1 MEDIDIGS
9 WDRSPSLPIPL
20 DLFFDIIQH
29 LPIQSILALRQ
40 TNKSFYAI
48 TRLRSLW
55 ALLLRTLVQQ
65 QNIPIPYFDGKSLD
79 SFSALELER
88 LTCCALAL
96 RRNWTNPDP
105 DAKRE
110 VDFYKPVEPDSRII
124 FMEFLPGRGN
134 RWLISVTMTTQ
145 PMKYVIQCWDV
156 AILQPV
162 CIAEL
167 THMEGPYGGII
178 INDDPSS
185 PAIIAMQSALTEIL
199 TINFEEEDPE
209 SAFVP
214 LSAIDG
220 IREIHLL
227 SGSTLVTRHLQNGG
241 EVSIWDINDQPREKI
256 QLACFFHVTPH
267 VAELYDWQKDRCQA
281 MHLCDDY
288 MVIVRQQTVELYS
301 TTPRPNI
308 IPTPGAPISYPL
320 AQYSFQWLTETVNMS
335 EQVSWNA
342 ARSHRPSPINI
353 VVRFGSIYPW
363 PVNMLHH
370 FVLNPNPAYVPG
382 RETSLYNLPYL
393 VQPTPV
399 QTIGSPVR
407 LFAPSSVALGRY
419 GTVLWLDS
427 HTEDWEGPSDCGQR
441 LAGRML
447 TATGGSS
454 TSQRGSHASMIFRV
468 RNDDL
473 WNKVAI
479 DEESGRVAVGYVN
492 GSITLFEYY

>member
-1 MEDIDIGS
+1 MDEITIGS
-9 WDRSPSLPIPL
+9 WDHSPSLPIPL
-20 DLFFDIIQH
+20 DILFDIIQH
-29 LPIQSILALRQ
+29 LPIQSVLALRQ
-40 TNKSFYAI
+40 ASKSFYAI

-55 ALLLRTLVQQ
+55 ALLLRTLVHE

-79 SFSALELER
+79 FLSALELER

-96 RRNWTNPDP
+96 RSNWTNPDP

-110 VDFYKPVEPDSRII
+110 VDFYKPTEPDSRII

-134 RWLISVTMTTQ
+134 RWLISVTMTAQ
-145 PMKYVIQCWDV
+145 PRKYVIQCWDV
-156 AILQPV
+156 AVLQPV

-167 THMEGPYGGII
+167 THMEGPYGGIV

-199 TINFEEEDPE
+199 TIDFEEDDPE

-214 LSAIDG
+214 LNAIDG

-227 SGSTLVTRHLQNGG
+227 SGNTLVTRRPENGG
-241 EVSIWDINDQPREKI
+241 EVSIWDISDQPCEKI
-256 QLACFFHVTPH
+256 QLVNPS
-267 VAELYDWQKDRCQA
+267 LLQNDRCQA

-301 TTPRPNI
+301 TIPRPNI
-308 IPTPGAPISYPL
+308 IAMPGAPISYPL
-320 AQYSFQWLTETVNMS
+320 AQHTFQWPTETVNMS
-335 EQVSWNA
+335 KQVSWPA

-370 FVLNPNPAYVPG
+370 FVLNPNPAYFPG

-393 VQPTPV
+393 VQPSPV

-427 HTEDWEGPSDCGQR
+427 HTEDWAGPSDCGQR
-441 LAGRML
+441 LAGRIL
-447 TATGGSS
+447 TATGGFP
-454 TSQRGSHASMIFRV
+454 TSQHGSHDSMVFRV
-468 RNDDL
+468 RDDDQ
-473 WNKVAI
+473 WNKVAV
-479 DEESGRVAVGYVN
+479 DEESGRIAVGYVN
-492 GSITLFEYY
+492 GSITLFEYS

>member
-1 MEDIDIGS
+1 MDAITIGS
-9 WDRSPSLPIPL
+9 WDHSPSLPIPL
-20 DLFFDIIQH
+20 DILFDIIQH
-29 LPIQSILALRQ
+29 LPIQSVLALRQ
-40 TNKSFYAI
+40 ASKSFYAI

-55 ALLLRTLVQQ
+55 ALLLQTLVHE
-65 QNIPIPYFDGKSLD
+65 QNIPIPSFDGKSFDCL
-79 SFSALELER
+79 SALELER

-96 RRNWTNPDP
+96 RSNWTNPDP

-110 VDFYKPVEPDSRII
+110 VDFYKPTEPDSRII

-134 RWLISVTMTTQ
+134 RWLISVTMTAQ
-145 PMKYVIQCWDV
+145 PRKYVIQCWDV
-156 AILQPV
+156 AVLQPV

-167 THMEGPYGGII
+167 THMEGPYGGIV

-185 PAIIAMQSALTEIL
+185 PAIIVMQSALTEIL
-199 TINFEEEDPE
+199 TIDFEEDDPE

-227 SGSTLVTRHLQNGG
+227 SGSTLVTRRPENGG
-241 EVSIWDINDQPREKI
+241 EVTIWDISDQPCEKI
-256 QLACFFHVTPH
+256 QLVNPS
-267 VAELYDWQKDRCQA
+267 LLQNDRCQA

-301 TTPRPNI
+301 TIPRPNI
-308 IPTPGAPISYPL
+308 IATPGAPISYPL
-320 AQYSFQWLTETVNMS
+320 AQHTFQWLTETVNMS
-335 EQVSWNA
+335 QQVSWHA
-342 ARSHRPSPINI
+342 ARSHHPSPINI

-370 FVLNPNPAYVPG
+370 FVLNPNPAYVPW

-393 VQPTPV
+393 MQPTPV

-427 HTEDWEGPSDCGQR
+427 HTEDWAGPSDCGQR
-441 LAGRML
+441 LAGRIL
-447 TATGGSS
+447 TATGGFS
-454 TSQRGSHASMIFRV
+454 TSQHGSHDSMVFRV
-468 RNDDL
+468 RDDDL

-479 DEESGRVAVGYVN
+479 DEESGRIAVGYVN
-492 GSITLFEYY
+492 GSITLFEYS